1 MTHRYDDIL
10 DTPWPQ
16 KRNRA
21 RMSIEDRAAQF
32 APFSALTGYDA
43 VLQETARLT
52 QGPIFLT
59 EESQEALNRQLNA
72 IARQLPRESKV
83 CMTVYVEDA
92 RKEGGAFQTV
102 EGRIKKLDLYA
113 GGLILTDG
121 REIPFSRICQID
133 IVDSE
138 GE

>member
-16 KRNRA
+16 KSTRA
-21 RMSIEDRAAQF
+21 RMSTEDRAAQF

-43 VLQETARLT
+43 VIQETSRLT
-52 QGPIFLT
+52 QRPIFLT

-72 IARQLPRESKV
+72 IARQLPQEPKV
-83 CMTVYVEDA
+83 SMTIYVDDVK
-92 RKEGGAFQTV
+92 KEGGSFRTV
-102 EGRIKKLDLYA
+102 EGRVRKVDLYE

-121 REIPFSRICQID
+121 REIPFFRICQID
-133 IVDSE
+133 GVE
-138 GE
+138 EE